1 MSGFFNME
9 NGFFSTI
16 SKIVD
21 IIILSMIWSLLCIP
35 IITIG
40 PATTA
45 LYYTVV
51 KVIRRERGY
60 LMREYFS
67 AFKNNFK
74 IGTLSTIL
82 VVIMYLILIFDQKW
96 ANTLEGTMA
105 YILISVFN
113 SMIFLLTCV
122 TIYLFPILSRF
133 KISMKQ
139 LFKTS
144 LFMSMK
150 HLPSTILIAIII
162 AVFGLATYII
172 MPLVFVAPALCCL
185 LVSFLFERILKKYM
199 PQKDEEDENSRDEW
213 YLE

>member
-21 IIILSMIWSLLCIP
+21 IIILSMIWSLLCLP

-67 AFKNNFK
+67 AFKSNFK
-74 IGTLSTIL
+74 IGTLSTIVL
-82 VVIMYLILIFDQKW
+82 LIMYLILIFDQKW

-122 TIYLFPILSRF
+122 AIYLFPILSRF

-162 AVFGLATYII
+162 AVFGLGTYII
-172 MPLVFVAPALCCL
+172 MPLVFIAPALCCL
-185 LVSFLFERILKKYM
+185 VVSFLFERVLKKYM